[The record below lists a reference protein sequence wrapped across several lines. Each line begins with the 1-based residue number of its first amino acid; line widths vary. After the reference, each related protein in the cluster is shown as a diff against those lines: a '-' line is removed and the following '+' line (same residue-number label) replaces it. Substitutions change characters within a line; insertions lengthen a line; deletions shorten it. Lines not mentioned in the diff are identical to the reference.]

1 VTAPERDELA
11 GGADRDPVRL
21 PTWVSV
27 VGLALAVLVGWFVVA
42 RTSGGDDPGPSAHST
57 STASPGSTGS
67 TASADEPRVAPSEP
81 VATGYPPLEGPMRL
95 IGDLCVQTQD
105 PRTMIVEFEV
115 ENAGVHQVEVLSL
128 SAHLPIG
135 GLDPTGGKVPA
146 RSLCGRPVD
155 PATST
160 VLQPGERVAVS
171 LGFNLPPEC
180 PAPYPVQADVAL
192 AEQGSPPTTQRLH
205 LLNDLGGYDFASC
218 HTP

>member
-11 GGADRDPVRL
+11 GGGDRDPVRF

-27 VGLALAVLVGWFVVA
+27 VGLGLAVLVGWFVVV
-42 RTSGGDDPGPSAHST
+42 RTSGGADSA
-57 STASPGSTGS
+57 ASGHRTPTPS
-67 TASADEPRVAPSEP
+67 TASAAEPRAAPEP
-81 VATGYPPLEGPMRL
+81 VNTGYPPLEGPLRL
-95 IGDLCVQTQD
+95 IGDLCVQTPD
-105 PRTMIVEFEV
+105 PGTMIVEFEV
-115 ENAGVHQVEVLSL
+115 ENAGLDQVEVLSL

-135 GLDPTGGKVPA
+135 GLAPTGGKVPA

-160 VLQPGERVAVS
+160 VLQPGERVPVS
-171 LGFNLPPEC
+171 LGFTLPPEC

-192 AEQGSPPTTQRLH
+192 AERGSTPTQQRLH
-205 LLNDLGGYDFASC
+205 LLNDLGGYDFSSC

>member
-21 PTWVSV
+21 PTWVGV

-42 RTSGGDDPGPSAHST
+42 RTSGSGDSATSAHGT
-57 STASPGSTGS
+57 PTASN
-67 TASADEPRVAPSEP
+67 ASADEPRVAPSAP
-81 VATGYPPLEGPMRL
+81 VATGYPPLEGPLRL
-95 IGDLCVQTQD
+95 TGDLCVQTPS

-115 ENAGVHQVEVLSL
+115 ENAGLDQLEVLSL

-135 GLDPTGGKVPA
+135 GLTPTGGKVPA

-160 VLQPGERVAVS
+160 VLQPGERVPVS
-171 LGFNLPPEC
+171 LGFTLPPEC
-180 PAPYPVQADVAL
+180 PAPYPVQADVAV
-192 AEQGSPPTTQRLH
+192 AERGSTPTQRLH

>member
-11 GGADRDPVRL
+11 GGTDRDPVRF

-42 RTSGGDDPGPSAHST
+42 RTSGGNDPSASAHNTPTAT
-57 STASPGSTGS
+57 S
-67 TASADEPRVAPSEP
+67 ASADGPPVAPPP
-81 VATGYPPLEGPMRL
+81 VATGYPPLEGPLRQT
-95 IGDLCVQTQD
+95 GDLCVQI
-105 PRTMIVEFEV
+105 PSPGRMVVEFEV
-115 ENAGVHQVEVLSL
+115 ENAGPDQVEVLSL

-146 RSLCGRPVD
+146 ESLCGRPVD

-160 VLQPGERVAVS
+160 VLQPGERVPVS
-171 LGFNLPPEC
+171 LGFTLPPEC
-180 PAPYPVQADVAL
+180 PAPYPVWADVAV
-192 AEQGSPPTTQRLH
+192 AVRDSSATTQRLA
-205 LLNDLGGYDFASC
+205 LLSDLGGYDFPTC

>member
-11 GGADRDPVRL
+11 GGGEDRDPVRL

-42 RTSGGDDPGPSAHST
+42 RTSGSDDSAASAHRTPTPS
-57 STASPGSTGS
+57 
-67 TASADEPRVAPSEP
+67 ASADEPRVAPTEP
-81 VATGYPPLEGPMRL
+81 VNTGYPPLEGPLRL
-95 IGDLCVQTQD
+95 TGHLCVQTPD
-105 PRTMIVEFEV
+105 PRKLVVEFEV
-115 ENAGVHQVEVLSL
+115 ENAGLERVEVLSL

-135 GLDPTGGKVPA
+135 GLDPNGGKVPA

-160 VLQPGERVAVS
+160 VLQPGQRVPVS
-171 LGFNLPPEC
+171 LGFILPPEC

-192 AEQGSPPTTQRLH
+192 AVRGSTPTQRLH
-205 LLNDLGGYDFASC
+205 LLNDLGGYDFPSC

>member
-11 GGADRDPVRL
+11 SGGADRDPVRL

-27 VGLALAVLVGWFVVA
+27 AGLALAVLVGWFVVA
-42 RTSGGDDPGPSAHST
+42 RTSGSDDSARSAHGPP
-57 STASPGSTGS
+57 TASV
-67 TASADEPRVAPSEP
+67 DEPRVAPPGP
-81 VATGYPPLEGPMRL
+81 VTTGYPPLEGPLRV
-95 IGDLCVQTQD
+95 IGGLCVQTPS

-115 ENAGVHQVEVLSL
+115 ENVGLDQVEVLSL

-160 VLQPGERVAVS
+160 VLQPGERVPVS
-171 LGFNLPPEC
+171 LGFNLPLEC
-180 PAPYPVQADVAL
+180 PAPYPVQADVAV
-192 AEQGSPPTTQRLH
+192 AARGSTPTQQRLQ
-205 LLNDLGGYDFASC
+205 LLNDLGGYDFPSC
-218 HTP
+218 HTPSS

>member
-11 GGADRDPVRL
+11 GGGDRDPVRL
-21 PTWVSV
+21 PTWVSMA
-27 VGLALAVLVGWFVVA
+27 GLALAVLVGWFVVA
-42 RTSGGDDPGPSAHST
+42 RTSGGDDPAASAHRT
-57 STASPGSTGS
+57 PTPS
-67 TASADEPRVAPSEP
+67 TASADEPRVAPPQP
-81 VATGYPPLEGPMRL
+81 VNTGYPPLEGPLRQT
-95 IGDLCVQTQD
+95 GDLCVQVPTR
-105 PRTMIVEFEV
+105 RTMIVEFEV
-115 ENAGVHQVEVLSL
+115 ENAALDPVEVLSL

-160 VLQPGERVAVS
+160 VLQPGERVPVS
-171 LGFNLPPEC
+171 LGFKLPPEC
-180 PAPYPVQADVAL
+180 PAPYPVYADVAV
-192 AEQGSPPTTQRLH
+192 AEQGSTSTTQRLA

>member
-42 RTSGGDDPGPSAHST
+42 RTSGSDDSAPSGHGT
-57 STASPGSTGS
+57 P
-67 TASADEPRVAPSEP
+67 TASADEPGVAPPEP
-81 VATGYPPLEGPMRL
+81 GPTGYPPLEGPLRL
-95 IGDLCVQTQD
+95 IGDLCVQTPS
-105 PRTMIVEFEV
+105 PRSMILEFEV
-115 ENAGVHQVEVLSL
+115 ENAGLDQVEVLSL

-155 PATST
+155 PATPT
-160 VLQPGERVAVS
+160 VLQPGERVPVS

-180 PAPYPVQADVAL
+180 PAPYPVYADVAV
-192 AEQGSPPTTQRLH
+192 AERGASAVTQRLA

-218 HTP
+218 TTPSP

>member
-42 RTSGGDDPGPSAHST
+42 RTSGGDDPAESAHGT
-57 STASPGSTGS
+57 PTPSTAS
-67 TASADEPRVAPSEP
+67 TASADAPGVAPTEP
-81 VATGYPPLEGPMRL
+81 AATGYPPLEGPLRL
-95 IGDLCVQTQD
+95 AGDLCVQTSD
-105 PRTMIVEFEV
+105 PRRMIVEFEV
-115 ENAGVHQVEVLSL
+115 ENAGLDQVEVLSL

-146 RSLCGRPVD
+146 RSLCGKPVD

-160 VLQPGERVAVS
+160 VLQPGQRMPVS

-180 PAPYPVQADVAL
+180 PAPYPVQADVAV
-192 AEQGSPPTTQRLH
+192 AEQGSTPTTQRLH
-205 LLNDLGGYDFASC
+205 LLNDLGGYDFATC

>member
-27 VGLALAVLVGWFVVA
+27 VGLALAVLVGWFVVD
-42 RTSGGDDPGPSAHST
+42 RTSGGDDPAASAHGAPT
-57 STASPGSTGS
+57 PS
-67 TASADEPRVAPSEP
+67 TASADEPGVAPEP
-81 VATGYPPLEGPMRL
+81 VPTGYPPLEGPLRAL
-95 IGDLCVQTQD
+95 GGLCVQTAD
-105 PRTMIVEFEV
+105 PRKMVVEFEV
-115 ENAGVHQVEVLSL
+115 ENAGLDQVEVLSL

-146 RSLCGRPVD
+146 RSLCGKPVD

-160 VLQPGERVAVS
+160 VLQPGERVPVS

-180 PAPYPVQADVAL
+180 PAPYPVQADVAV
-192 AEQGSPPTTQRLH
+192 AERGSTPTTQRLI
-205 LLNDLGGYDFASC
+205 LLNDLGGYDFPSC
-218 HTP
+218 HTPPP